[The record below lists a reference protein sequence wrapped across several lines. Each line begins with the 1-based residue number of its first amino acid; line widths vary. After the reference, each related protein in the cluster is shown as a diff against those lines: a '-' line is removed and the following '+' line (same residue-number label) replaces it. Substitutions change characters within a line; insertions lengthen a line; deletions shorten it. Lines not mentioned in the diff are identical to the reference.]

1 MGPSQTMLDVAK
13 IRQDFPIF
21 ERRVRGD
28 KPLVYLDSGATSQ
41 KPRQVID
48 ALAQFYTTINANI
61 HRGVYELSEAAT
73 LAYDEARAKVAAFI
87 HAADPRECIFV
98 RNTTEGINL
107 VAYSW
112 ARANLQPGDV
122 VVLSVMEHHSNIV
135 PWQILAQERGIILRY
150 LDIDDTGRLRLEQL
164 DTWLERGNVKL
175 VSLTHVS
182 NVLGTITPVTT
193 VVHKAHQAG
202 ALVLID
208 GAQAAPHLPIDVQ
221 AMDCDFYVFS
231 GHKMLGPMGI
241 GVLYAKRAI
250 LETMPPFLGGGDMI
264 RTVTLEGSTW
274 ADPPAKFEAGTPSV
288 ADAVALGAAIDYL
301 QHVGMTAIQ
310 QHERALL
317 DYALARL
324 DEIPGITLYGP
335 RGDDRSGVV
344 SFTLGTVHPHDIA
357 SILDVEVGVAIR
369 AGHHC
374 AQPLMHRLGVVATA
388 RASFYLYNTVEDID
402 RLVEGLLLVRHTFR
416 VS

>member
-1 MGPSQTMLDVAK
+1 MLDVAK

>member
-122 VVLSVMEHHSNIV
+122 VVLSMMEHHSNIV

-164 DTWLERGNVKL
+164 DTWLERDNVKL

-374 AQPLMHRLGVVATA
+374 TQPLMHRLGVVATA

>member
-164 DTWLERGNVKL
+164 DTWLERDNVKL

-374 AQPLMHRLGVVATA
+374 TQPLMHRLGVVATA

>member
-164 DTWLERGNVKL
+164 DTWLERDNVKL

>member
-1 MGPSQTMLDVAK
+1 
-13 IRQDFPIF
+13 
-21 ERRVRGD
+21 
-28 KPLVYLDSGATSQ
+28 
-41 KPRQVID
+41 
-48 ALAQFYTTINANI
+48 
-61 HRGVYELSEAAT
+61 
-73 LAYDEARAKVAAFI
+73 
-87 HAADPRECIFV
+87 
-98 RNTTEGINL
+98 
-107 VAYSW
+107 
-112 ARANLQPGDV
+112 
-122 VVLSVMEHHSNIV
+122 MEHHSNIV
-135 PWQILAQERGIILRY
+135 PWQIPAQERGIILRY

-164 DTWLERGNVKL
+164 DTWLERDNVKL

-193 VVHKAHQAG
+193 IVRKAHQAG

-374 AQPLMHRLGVVATA
+374 AQPLMHRLGIVATA

>member
-374 AQPLMHRLGVVATA
+374 TQPLMHRLGVVATA

>member
-112 ARANLQPGDV
+112 ARANLQSGDV

-301 QHVGMTAIQ
+301 QHVGMTAIH

>member
-1 MGPSQTMLDVAK
+1 MLDVAR

-28 KPLVYLDSGATSQ
+28 KPLIYLDSGATSQ

-48 ALAQFYTTINANI
+48 ALTQFYTTINANI

-112 ARANLQPGDV
+112 ARANLRPGDV

-135 PWQILAQERGIILRY
+135 PWQILAQERGITLQY

-193 VVHKAHQAG
+193 IVRKAHQAG

-208 GAQAAPHLPIDVQ
+208 GAQAVPHLPIDVQ
-221 AMDCDFYVFS
+221 AIDCDFYVFS

-250 LETMPPFLGGGDMI
+250 LEAMPPFLGGGDMI

-301 QHVGMTAIQ
+301 QHVGMAAIHH
-310 QHERALL
+310 HERALL

-335 RGDDRSGVV
+335 RGEDRSGVV

-357 SILDVEVGVAIR
+357 SVLDVEVGVAIR

>member
-1 MGPSQTMLDVAK
+1 MGPSQTMLDVAR

-48 ALAQFYTTINANI
+48 ALTQFYTTINANI

-112 ARANLQPGDV
+112 ARANLRPGDV

-135 PWQILAQERGIILRY
+135 PWQILAQERGITLQY

-193 VVHKAHQAG
+193 IVRKAHQAG

-208 GAQAAPHLPIDVQ
+208 GAQAVPHLPIDVQ
-221 AMDCDFYVFS
+221 AIDCDFYVFS

-250 LETMPPFLGGGDMI
+250 LEAMPPFLGGGDMI

-301 QHVGMTAIQ
+301 QHVGMAAIHH
-310 QHERALL
+310 HERALL

-335 RGDDRSGVV
+335 RGEDRSGVV

-357 SILDVEVGVAIR
+357 SVLDVEVGVAIR